1 MNNRIPQKDN
11 TLKQF
16 DKTLKL
22 LMLFLLDIDKKNIKN
37 INNLFEEQKN
47 SIRKIVEG
55 VQNIQMPK
63 IEMPKIPAPNIVIK
77 ERKIKIPKTEMPK
90 IEIPKIEMTDYT
102 LLFDELLKRLE
113 KPNEQIAAIM
123 DQLSKLPTTEH
134 FQTWEKEQKSKFDID
149 SKGRIKVAVDR
160 VGGSGMTKLI
170 MNTSGKTISPATEE
184 KQDNIIT
191 KLDEISFP
199 TGTGTNST
207 RTLTDAD
214 TSYSV
219 PTTAPTKN
227 YVLVLYNG
235 SDTDMYWGYENSNA
249 NGILLPS
256 GGRVNLDLGANQQI
270 YCYCGSAG
278 KVLTYSLKELN

>member
-1 MNNRIPQKDN
+1 MSKITSAVAIIN
-11 TLKQF
+11 
-16 DKTLKL
+16 KL
-22 LMLFLLDIDKKNIKN
+22 
-37 INNLFEEQKN
+37 EQ
-47 SIRKIVEG
+47 
-55 VQNIQMPK
+55 
-63 IEMPKIPAPNIVIK
+63 
-77 ERKIKIPKTEMPK
+77 
-90 IEIPKIEMTDYT
+90 
-102 LLFDELLKRLE
+102 
-113 KPNEQIAAIM
+113 
-123 DQLSKLPTTEH
+123 
-134 FQTWEKEQKSKFDID
+134 
-149 SKGRIKVAVDR
+149 
-160 VGGSGMTKLI
+160 
-170 MNTSGKTISPATEE
+170 TISPATEE

-191 KLDEISFP
+191 KLDEVSFP
-199 TGTGTNST
+199 TGAGTNST

-235 SDTDMYWGYENSNA
+235 SDTDMFWGYEDSNA